1 MLQENAEGSSMIM
14 IIWTFSII
22 FKSLVEDAV
31 RRIIMEEKQRRR
43 GERPSKVRLGMVC
56 FRLIILNLSNI
67 PHQMRYVYV
76 GVDLS
81 ATVLAN
87 DFEPNRFR
95 AAQKCLLE
103 FFEKFF
109 ELNPL
114 SMVPLIRHRLII
126 IAYQMGIII
135 GREKR
140 AERIC
145 SFTSI
150 FWKILSATN

>member
-1 MLQENAEGSSMIM
+1 M
-14 IIWTFSII
+14 
-22 FKSLVEDAV
+22 
-31 RRIIMEEKQRRR
+31 RRIILEEKQRRR

-56 FRLIILNLSNI
+56 FSTYQIISNI

-103 FFEKFF
+103 FFEKFL